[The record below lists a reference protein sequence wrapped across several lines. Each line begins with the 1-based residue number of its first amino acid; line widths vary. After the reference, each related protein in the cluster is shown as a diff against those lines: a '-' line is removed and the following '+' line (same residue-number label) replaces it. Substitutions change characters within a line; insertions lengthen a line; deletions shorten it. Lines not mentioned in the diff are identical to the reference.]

1 MAKSASPMPPKA
13 KIIGC
18 ASLLMW
24 WRRDSC
30 GDRAKDSQIR
40 GGPIVLRTAA
50 VDYARQA
57 AGLSHRRDE
66 VVGSSGGPAGNA
78 RLTAWTG
85 LLLLVLF
92 GAELVT
98 LLDVRGWIDWH
109 IVLGVLLI
117 PPALVKTASTSW
129 RIVRYYT
136 GSRPYRDAGPP
147 TLVLRLLGPLVV
159 LFTLAVLGSGVALI
173 LVSPDAGRRAF
184 VSAAGFGVSLL
195 MIHKATFVV
204 WGIVTGAHTLGRLIP
219 ALQLTV
225 LRWSDR
231 PRVPG
236 RHRRSAT
243 LAAAVVSG
251 ALAAVLA
258 LSVAGGWRTA
268 SADRAHFHD
277 GHAHG
282 GR

>member
-1 MAKSASPMPPKA
+1 
-13 KIIGC
+13 
-18 ASLLMW
+18 
-24 WRRDSC
+24 
-30 GDRAKDSQIR
+30 
-40 GGPIVLRTAA
+40 
-50 VDYARQA
+50 
-57 AGLSHRRDE
+57 

-109 IVLGVLLI
+109 IVIGVLLI
-117 PPALVKTASTSW
+117 PPALVKTGSTGW

-147 TLVLRLLGPLVV
+147 TLVLRALGPLVV

-173 LVSPDAGRRAF
+173 LVSPDAGRQPF
-184 VSAAGFGVSLL
+184 VSAAGFGVSVL

-225 LRWSDR
+225 LRRSDE
-231 PRVPG
+231 PCVPG
-236 RHRRSAT
+236 RHRRSAA
-243 LAAAVVSG
+243 LVAAVVSG

-258 LSVAGGWRTA
+258 VSVAGAWRTDIT
-268 SADRAHFHD
+268 DRAHFPD

>member
-1 MAKSASPMPPKA
+1 
-13 KIIGC
+13 
-18 ASLLMW
+18 
-24 WRRDSC
+24 
-30 GDRAKDSQIR
+30 
-40 GGPIVLRTAA
+40 VLRAVA

-92 GAELVT
+92 GAEVVT
-98 LLDVRGWIDWH
+98 LADVHGWIGWH
-109 IVLGVLLI
+109 IVIGVLLI
-117 PPALVKTASTSW
+117 PPALVKTASTGW

-147 TLVLRLLGPLVV
+147 ALVLRVLGPLVV
-159 LFTLAVLGSGVALI
+159 LFTLAVLGSGLALI
-173 LVSPDAGRRAF
+173 LVSPDTGRQPF

-195 MIHKATFVV
+195 MIHKASFVI
-204 WGIVTGAHTLGRLIP
+204 WGIFTGGHTLGRLIP

-225 LRWSDR
+225 LRWSDGR
-231 PRVPG
+231 RVPG

-243 LAAAVVSG
+243 LVVAVVSG

-258 LSVAGGWRTA
+258 LSVAGAWRTD
-268 SADRAHFHD
+268 STDRAHFTD

>member
-1 MAKSASPMPPKA
+1 M
-13 KIIGC
+13 
-18 ASLLMW
+18 
-24 WRRDSC
+24 
-30 GDRAKDSQIR
+30 
-40 GGPIVLRTAA
+40 VLRAVV

-98 LLDVRGWIDWH
+98 LIDVRGWIDWH
-109 IVLGVLLI
+109 IVIGVLLI
-117 PPALVKTASTSW
+117 PPALVKTASTGW

-147 TLVLRLLGPLVV
+147 TMVLRILGPLVIAS
-159 LFTLAVLGSGVALI
+159 TLAVLASGIALI
-173 LVSPDAGRRAF
+173 LVSPDTGRQPF

-195 MIHKATFVV
+195 MIHKASFVI

-225 LRWSDR
+225 LRAFDDR
-231 PRVPG
+231 RVPG
-236 RHRRSAT
+236 RRRRSAT
-243 LAAAVVSG
+243 LVAAVVSG

-258 LSVAGGWRTA
+258 LSVAGAWRTDLG
-268 SADRAHFHD
+268 DRAHFPGD
-277 GHAHG
+277 HAHG

>member
-1 MAKSASPMPPKA
+1 
-13 KIIGC
+13 
-18 ASLLMW
+18 
-24 WRRDSC
+24 
-30 GDRAKDSQIR
+30 
-40 GGPIVLRTAA
+40 VLRTVA

-57 AGLSHRRDE
+57 AGRSHRRDE
-66 VVGSSGGPAGNA
+66 VVVSSGGPAGNA

-98 LLDVRGWIDWH
+98 VLNVRGWIDWH
-109 IVLGVLLI
+109 IVIGVLLI
-117 PPALVKTASTSW
+117 PPALVKTASTGW

-147 TLVLRLLGPLVV
+147 TFVLRVLGPLVV
-159 LFTLAVLGSGVALI
+159 FFTLAVLGSGVALI
-173 LVSPDAGRRAF
+173 VVSPDTGRQAF

-204 WGIVTGAHTLGRLIP
+204 WGIVTGAHTVGRLIP

-231 PRVPG
+231 GRVPG
-236 RHRRSAT
+236 RRRRSAT
-243 LAAAVVSG
+243 LVASVVSG

-258 LSVAGGWRTA
+258 VSAAGAWRT
-268 SADRAHFHD
+268 DGTDHVHFPD

>member
-1 MAKSASPMPPKA
+1 
-13 KIIGC
+13 
-18 ASLLMW
+18 
-24 WRRDSC
+24 
-30 GDRAKDSQIR
+30 
-40 GGPIVLRTAA
+40 VLRAVA

-57 AGLSHRRDE
+57 AGRSHRRDE

-109 IVLGVLLI
+109 IVIGVLLI
-117 PPALVKTASTSW
+117 PPALVKTASTGW

-147 TLVLRLLGPLVV
+147 ALVLRVLGPLVI
-159 LFTLAVLGSGVALI
+159 LSTLCVLGSGVALI
-173 LVSPDAGRRAF
+173 LVSPDAGRQSF
-184 VSAAGFGVSLL
+184 VSAAGLGVSLL
-195 MIHKATFVV
+195 MIHKASFVI

-225 LRWSDR
+225 LRWSDGR
-231 PRVPG
+231 RVPG

-243 LAAAVVSG
+243 LVAAVLSG
-251 ALAAVLA
+251 VLAAVLA
-258 LSVAGGWRTA
+258 LSVAGAWRTDSTA
-268 SADRAHFHD
+268 RAHFPD
-277 GHAHG
+277 GHAHS

>member
-1 MAKSASPMPPKA
+1 
-13 KIIGC
+13 
-18 ASLLMW
+18 
-24 WRRDSC
+24 
-30 GDRAKDSQIR
+30 
-40 GGPIVLRTAA
+40 VLRTVA

-57 AGLSHRRDE
+57 SGRSHRRDA

-98 LLDVRGWIDWH
+98 LLDVHGWIDWH
-109 IVLGVLLI
+109 IVIGVLLI
-117 PPALVKTASTSW
+117 PPALVKTASTGW

-136 GSRPYRDAGPP
+136 GNRAYREAGPP
-147 TLVLRLLGPLVV
+147 PLVLRLLGPLVV
-159 LFTLAVLGSGVALI
+159 LFTLAVLGSGIALI
-173 LVSPDAGRRAF
+173 LVSPNAGHRSF
-184 VSAAGFGVSLL
+184 VSAGGVGVSLL

-204 WGIVTGAHTLGRLIP
+204 WGIVTAAHTLGRLIP

-225 LRWSDR
+225 LGWSDR

-251 ALAAVLA
+251 VLAAVLA
-258 LSVAGGWRTA
+258 VAAAGAWRTA
-268 SADRAHFHD
+268 NTDHPRFPD
-277 GHAHG
+277 GHAVHG

>member
-1 MAKSASPMPPKA
+1 
-13 KIIGC
+13 
-18 ASLLMW
+18 
-24 WRRDSC
+24 
-30 GDRAKDSQIR
+30 
-40 GGPIVLRTAA
+40 VLRTAA

-57 AGLSHRRDE
+57 AGLSHRHDE

-98 LLDVRGWIDWH
+98 LADVRGWIDWH
-109 IVLGVLLI
+109 IVFGVLLI
-117 PPALVKTASTSW
+117 PPALVKTASTGW
-129 RIVRYYT
+129 RIMRYYT
-136 GSRPYRDAGPP
+136 GSRSYRDAGPP

-195 MIHKATFVV
+195 MIHKATFVL

-225 LRWSDR
+225 LRWSER

-258 LSVAGGWRTA
+258 LSVAGAWRTA
-268 SADRAHFHD
+268 SADRPHFHD

>member
-1 MAKSASPMPPKA
+1 MP
-13 KIIGC
+13 
-18 ASLLMW
+18 
-24 WRRDSC
+24 
-30 GDRAKDSQIR
+30 
-40 GGPIVLRTAA
+40 
-50 VDYARQA
+50 
-57 AGLSHRRDE
+57 
-66 VVGSSGGPAGNA
+66 N
-78 RLTAWTG
+78 
-85 LLLLVLF
+85 
-92 GAELVT
+92 
-98 LLDVRGWIDWH
+98 VRGWIDWH
-109 IVLGVLLI
+109 IVFGVLLI
-117 PPALVKTASTSW
+117 PPALVKTASTGW
-129 RIVRYYT
+129 RIMRYYT

-258 LSVAGGWRTA
+258 LSVAGAWRTA
-268 SADRAHFHD
+268 SADSAHFHD

>member
-1 MAKSASPMPPKA
+1 M
-13 KIIGC
+13 
-18 ASLLMW
+18 
-24 WRRDSC
+24 
-30 GDRAKDSQIR
+30 
-40 GGPIVLRTAA
+40 LRTAA

-57 AGLSHRRDE
+57 AGLSHRSDE

-98 LLDVRGWIDWH
+98 LLDVHGWIDWH
-109 IVLGVLLI
+109 IVIGVLLI
-117 PPALVKTASTSW
+117 PPALVKTASTGW

-173 LVSPDAGRRAF
+173 LVSPETGRQPF
-184 VSAAGFGVSLL
+184 VSAAGLGVSLL
-195 MIHKATFVV
+195 MIHKATFVL

-236 RHRRSAT
+236 RNRRSAT
-243 LAAAVVSG
+243 LAAAIVSG

-258 LSVAGGWRTA
+258 VSVAGAWRTE
-268 SADRAHFHD
+268 STDHTHFKD

>member
-1 MAKSASPMPPKA
+1 MM
-13 KIIGC
+13 
-18 ASLLMW
+18 L
-24 WRRDSC
+24 
-30 GDRAKDSQIR
+30 RA
-40 GGPIVLRTAA
+40 VA
-50 VDYARQA
+50 VEFARQA

-98 LLDVRGWIDWH
+98 LIDLRGWIDWH
-109 IVLGVLLI
+109 ILIGVLLI
-117 PPALVKTASTSW
+117 PPALVKTASTGW
-129 RIVRYYT
+129 RIVRYYA

-147 TLVLRLLGPLVV
+147 TLVLRVLGPLVV

-173 LVSPDAGRRAF
+173 LVSPDAGRRPF
-184 VSAAGFGVSLL
+184 VSAAGFGVSVL
-195 MIHKATFVV
+195 MIHKASFVV
-204 WGIVTGAHTLGRLIP
+204 WGIVTGAHTVGRLIP

-225 LRWSDR
+225 LPWSDR

-236 RHRRSAT
+236 RHQRSAT

-251 ALAAVLA
+251 ALAAALA
-258 LSVAGGWRTA
+258 LTVASGWRTE
-268 SADRAHFHD
+268 ST
-277 GHAHG
+277 GHAHFDDRPAHG
-282 GR
+282 GH

>member
-1 MAKSASPMPPKA
+1 
-13 KIIGC
+13 
-18 ASLLMW
+18 
-24 WRRDSC
+24 
-30 GDRAKDSQIR
+30 
-40 GGPIVLRTAA
+40 VLRTVA

-57 AGLSHRRDE
+57 AGRSHRRDE
-66 VVGSSGGPAGNA
+66 AVGASGGPAGNA

-98 LLDVRGWIDWH
+98 LLNVRGWIDWH
-109 IVLGVLLI
+109 IVIGVLLI
-117 PPALVKTASTSW
+117 PPALVKTASTGW

-147 TLVLRLLGPLVV
+147 TLVLRVLGPLVV

-173 LVSPDAGRRAF
+173 LVSPDTGRQAF
-184 VSAAGFGVSLL
+184 VSAAGLGVSLL
-195 MIHKATFVV
+195 MIHKAMFVA

-225 LRWSDR
+225 LRWSGR
-231 PRVPG
+231 GRVPG
-236 RHRRSAT
+236 RRGRSAT

-258 LSVAGGWRTA
+258 LSAAGAWRAESTDHA
-268 SADRAHFHD
+268 RFPD

>member
-1 MAKSASPMPPKA
+1 M
-13 KIIGC
+13 
-18 ASLLMW
+18 
-24 WRRDSC
+24 
-30 GDRAKDSQIR
+30 
-40 GGPIVLRTAA
+40 VLRAVA
-50 VDYARQA
+50 VDYVRQA
-57 AGLSHRRDE
+57 AGLSHRRDA

-85 LLLLVLF
+85 LLLLVLI

-98 LLDVRGWIDWH
+98 LVDVRGWIDWH
-109 IVLGVLLI
+109 IVIGVLLI
-117 PPALVKTASTSW
+117 PPALVKTASTGW
-129 RIVRYYT
+129 RIVRYYM

-147 TLVLRLLGPLVV
+147 ALVLRVLGPLVI

-173 LVSPDAGRRAF
+173 LVSPDSGRQPF

-195 MIHKATFVV
+195 MIHKATFVI

-225 LRWSDR
+225 LRSSDDR
-231 PRVPG
+231 RVPG

-243 LAAAVVSG
+243 LVAAMVCG
-251 ALAAVLA
+251 ALAAILA
-258 LSVAGGWRTA
+258 VSVAGAWRTG
-268 SADRAHFHD
+268 STDRTHFPD
-277 GHAHG
+277 GHVHV

>member
-1 MAKSASPMPPKA
+1 M
-13 KIIGC
+13 
-18 ASLLMW
+18 L
-24 WRRDSC
+24 
-30 GDRAKDSQIR
+30 RA
-40 GGPIVLRTAA
+40 AA

-85 LLLLVLF
+85 LLLLILL
-92 GAELVT
+92 GAELIT
-98 LLDVRGWIDWH
+98 LLDVRGWISWH
-109 IVLGVLLI
+109 IVIGVLLI
-117 PPALVKTASTSW
+117 PPALVKTASTGW
-129 RIVRYYT
+129 RMVRYYT

-147 TLVLRLLGPLVV
+147 TLILRLLGPLVV

-173 LVSPDAGRRAF
+173 LVSPDTGRQPF
-184 VSAAGFGVSLL
+184 VSVAAFGVSLL
-195 MIHKATFVV
+195 MIHKATFVLF
-204 WGIVTGAHTLGRLIP
+204 GIVTGAHTLGRLIP

-231 PRVPG
+231 DRVPG
-236 RHRRSAT
+236 RHRRSAALVT
-243 LAAAVVSG
+243 AIVSG

-258 LSVAGGWRTA
+258 LSVAGGWRTE
-268 SADRAHFHD
+268 STDRAHFMD